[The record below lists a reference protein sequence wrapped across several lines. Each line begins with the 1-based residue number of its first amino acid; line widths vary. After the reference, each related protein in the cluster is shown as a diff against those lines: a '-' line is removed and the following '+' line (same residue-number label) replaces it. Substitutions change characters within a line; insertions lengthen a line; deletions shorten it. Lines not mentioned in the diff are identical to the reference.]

1 MNGGH
6 NIHSLTFGSGPK
18 SGTGSPSPRPTG
30 LHRHVSAAFQALAIG
45 CREEAAVSGLIRG
58 LEENGDLRVSLSS
71 LSRGDRHKILSY
83 VGEAHFAEL
92 SALAAEADAELFF
105 EQLLNF
111 WLRLDGEAQAEAQIA
126 GLSLLAEASEGR
138 MPAWIREKAR
148 REREARMGLGPAAP
162 RAEFLL
168 RHFAA
173 GATDPSTIFPMLGA
187 SILGRTLKVG
197 LLARLLGGSE
207 AAWYSRGIGA
217 RMTAGFAAFQ
227 AETLVFAL
235 GHRSFHSA
243 SQGSLASEW
252 TRSALGLGA
261 LKLGAA
267 LGGKA
272 TGLLRGSGAGSHLG
286 RATLAPTSIFL
297 GLNLAAQLEANLG
310 LRPAAEPATLAVDSL
325 AAMLSLGA
333 GIGLGRRLLGPRF
346 AAFEGELEWRSRTSG
361 PAAPAGAWPPALAP
375 AVGPRA
381 LTAARVPAV
390 WMSALQ
396 EPGASVAPNSPGPVS
411 SAPLR
416 LPRKIHSSQGVDYPF
431 DLLLGASKGLWRAED
446 PALVG
451 SRLAIAERDGGT
463 LYAKVEK
470 HEVNRVGD
478 PITPEGV
485 LKVHLVLEEGATR
498 GKAFVYVD
506 RDSLT
511 LHFVD
516 LEETMIT
523 QGPPMRPGAGSIFFT
538 WLAEQAK
545 AEKKRFNVTR
555 ITSPQTVKILL
566 KQNLMNPKNSCV
578 EACTRIDPESY
589 EEEYRIEARF
599 TLGDQG
605 AWARYRRQA
614 DFFNVYG
621 DSDAAAP

>member
-1 MNGGH
+1 M
-6 NIHSLTFGSGPK
+6 
-18 SGTGSPSPRPTG
+18 SPDAR
-30 LHRHVSAAFQALAIG
+30 
-45 CREEAAVSGLIRG
+45 
-58 LEENGDLRVSLSS
+58 D
-71 LSRGDRHKILSY
+71 KILSY
-83 VGEAHFAEL
+83 VGEARFAEL
-92 SALAAEADAELFF
+92 SALAAEKDPDLFF
-105 EQLLNF
+105 QQLLNF
-111 WLRLDGEAQAEAQIA
+111 WLRLDGEAQAAAQVA
-126 GLSLLAEASEGR
+126 GLSLLAEAPEGR
-138 MPAWIREKAR
+138 IPAWIREKAR
-148 REREARMGLGPAAP
+148 RECEARTGRGPAGP

-168 RHFAA
+168 RHLAG
-173 GATDPSTIFPMLGA
+173 GATDPATIFPMLGA

-197 LLARLLGGSE
+197 LLGRLLGRSE

-217 RMTAGFAAFQ
+217 RMTAGLAAFQ

-235 GHRSFHSA
+235 GHRAFHSGP
-243 SQGSLASEW
+243 QGSLASEW

-272 TGLLRGSGAGSHLG
+272 NGFLEGVGQGTRLG
-286 RATLAPTSIFL
+286 RAAVAPASIFM
-297 GLNLAAQLEANLG
+297 GLNLAAQLEAKLG
-310 LRPAAEPATLAVDSL
+310 LRPSAEPATLAVDSL

-333 GIGLGRRLLGPRF
+333 GMGLGRRLLGPRF

-361 PAAPAGAWPPALAP
+361 PTAPVEVWAPALAP
-375 AVGPRA
+375 AAGPRG
-381 LTAARVPAV
+381 LTAARAPAV

-396 EPGASVAPNSPGPVS
+396 EPGASAAPNSPGPVS
-411 SAPLR
+411 TAPLR

-431 DLLLGASKGLWRAED
+431 DLQLGAPKGLWQAED

-451 SRLAIAERDGGT
+451 SRLAIAEREGGT
-463 LYAKVEK
+463 LYVKVEK
-470 HEVNRVGD
+470 HAVNREGD
-478 PITPEGV
+478 PITPEGA
-485 LKVHLVLEEGATR
+485 LKVHFVLEEGETR

-545 AEKKRFNVTR
+545 AEGKRFNVTR

-566 KQNLMNPKNSCV
+566 KQNLMDLKTTCV
-578 EACTRIDPESY
+578 EACNRINPESY
-589 EEEYRIEARF
+589 DEEYRVDARF
-599 TLGDQG
+599 PLGDEG
-605 AWARYRRQA
+605 AWALHRRQA
-614 DFFNVYG
+614 DFFNVLS
-621 DSDAAAP
+621 DSENAAR